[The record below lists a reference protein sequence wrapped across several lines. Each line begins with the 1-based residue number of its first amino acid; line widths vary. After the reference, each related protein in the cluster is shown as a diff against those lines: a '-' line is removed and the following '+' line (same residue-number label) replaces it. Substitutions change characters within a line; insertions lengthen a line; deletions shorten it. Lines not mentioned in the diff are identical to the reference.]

1 MTFSATH
8 EENPVATTSS
18 GETPSAAERAYQL
31 IRAQILNGTH
41 QPGAMLGE
49 AGLASELEVSRTP
62 VRVALARLQ
71 DEGWIVI
78 YPKRGAIVQGV
89 DERTIAELAD
99 ARFVLETTAVDRA
112 PDALRQKLADAL
124 EASIQAQRDAFDA
137 GDVAAFID
145 LTLEFH
151 RGFVEAGDNQVMLEL
166 YSQLSDRHRFILFA
180 SGERLLDRCEAIID
194 EHVALTKHLSSGD
207 SAAFANVLRGH
218 LAENAPPTATS
229 VRSSSAFDSTML
241 RRGVSTPPIQQ

>member
-1 MTFSATH
+1 M
-8 EENPVATTSS
+8 TSS
-18 GETPSAAERAYQL
+18 NEKTSAAERAYRL

-41 QPGAMLGE
+41 QPGTMLGE
-49 AGLASELEVSRTP
+49 AGLAADLDVSRTP

-71 DEGWIVI
+71 DEGWIII

-89 DERTIAELAD
+89 DERTVAELAD

-124 EASIQAQRDAFDA
+124 DTSIHAQREAFDA
-137 GDVAAFID
+137 GDIAAFID
-145 LTLEFH
+145 LTLQFH

-194 EHVALTKHLSSGD
+194 EHVALVEHLRTGD
-207 SAAFANVLRGH
+207 STGFANTLRGH

-229 VRSSSAFDSTML
+229 ARTSTAFESTML
-241 RRGVSTPPIQQ
+241 GNH

>member
-1 MTFSATH
+1 M
-8 EENPVATTSS
+8 TSS
-18 GETPSAAERAYQL
+18 NEKTSAAERAYRL

-41 QPGAMLGE
+41 QPGTMLGE
-49 AGLASELEVSRTP
+49 AGLAAELDGSRTP

-71 DEGWIVI
+71 DEGWSII

-89 DERTIAELAD
+89 DERTVAELAD

-124 EASIQAQRDAFDA
+124 DTSIHAQREAFDA
-137 GDVAAFID
+137 GDIAAFID
-145 LTLEFH
+145 LTLQFH

-180 SGERLLDRCEAIID
+180 SGDRLLDRCEEIIA
-194 EHVALTKHLSSGD
+194 EHASLVEHLRTGD
-207 SAAFANVLRGH
+207 STGFANTLRGH

-229 VRSSSAFDSTML
+229 ARTSTAFESTML
-241 RRGVSTPPIQQ
+241 GNH

>member
-1 MTFSATH
+1 M
-8 EENPVATTSS
+8 ATTSS

-49 AGLASELEVSRTP
+49 TGLAAELEVSRTP

-89 DERTIAELAD
+89 DERTVAELAD

-112 PDALRQKLADAL
+112 PDALRQQLAEAL
-124 EASIQAQRDAFDA
+124 DTSVQAQREAFDA
-137 GDVAAFID
+137 GDIAAFID

-151 RGFVEAGDNQVMLEL
+151 RGFVEAGDNTVMLEL

-180 SGERLLDRCEAIID
+180 SGNRLLDRCEEIIA
-194 EHVALTKHLSSGD
+194 EHVSLVDHLRSGD
-207 SAAFANVLRGH
+207 SAGFANTLRGH

-229 VRSSSAFDSTML
+229 ARSSAAFDSTML
-241 RRGVSTPPIQQ
+241 RRGVSTPPGQQ